1 MIGKGLPPWATWLM
15 LLGLAAFIAMV
26 ALSVRRNRGIKRTL
40 FSFPYSLWIVVF
52 TLIPLLLIGYYA
64 FTDRA
69 GAFTLDNFRTFWDSN
84 FEMHKQLSSQGY
96 NPADLGILRGNV
108 NVDTLIYS
116 LWMALLCTA
125 ICLLLGYP
133 VAYLL
138 SRMKKS
144 VAALLSVFFIVPM
157 WMNFLLRTYA
167 WKVLLGAFTKILYT
181 EGAVLLGMV
190 YNFLPFMILPIYTT
204 LMKLDKSYIEAAS
217 DLGANPTAT
226 FLRVVL
232 PLSMPGVISGIT
244 MVFIPSTTT
253 FAISQLLGGGKTML
267 YGDLIYMRFIT
278 EQAWST
284 GSALSIILL
293 AFVLLS
299 MAVMRRAERVGHE
312 DTGGRLW

>member
-1 MIGKGLPPWATWLM
+1 MKRHVFAYPYIVWMALFILSPM
-15 LLGLAAFIAMV
+15 LLIF
-26 ALSVRRNRGIKRTL
+26 
-40 FSFPYSLWIVVF
+40 
-52 TLIPLLLIGYYA
+52 YYA
-64 FTDRA
+64 LTSD
-69 GAFTLDNFRTFWDSN
+69 GAFTLQN
-84 FEMHKQLSSQGY
+84 L
-96 NPADLGILRGNV
+96 ADG
-108 NVDTLIYS
+108 
-116 LWMALLCTA
+116 MALSNLRVLLDSIRLAVYTTA
-125 ICLLLGYP
+125 ICLVLAYP

-138 SRMKKS
+138 SRMKKA

-167 WKVLLGAFTKILYT
+167 WKALLGAYTNMLYT

-190 YNFLPFMILPIYTT
+190 YNFLPFLILPIYTT

-217 DLGANPTAT
+217 DLGANPATT

-232 PLSMPGVISGIT
+232 PLSMPGVISGVT

-278 EQAWST
+278 EQAWSA
-284 GSALSIILL
+284 GSALSVILL

-299 MAVMRRAERVGHE
+299 MAIMRRAERTEHE
-312 DTGGRLW
+312 EGGARVW